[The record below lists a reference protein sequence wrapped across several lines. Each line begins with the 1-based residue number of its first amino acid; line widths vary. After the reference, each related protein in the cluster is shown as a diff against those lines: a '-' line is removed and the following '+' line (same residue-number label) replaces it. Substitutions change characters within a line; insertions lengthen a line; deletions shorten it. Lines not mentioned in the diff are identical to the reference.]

1 MSSGEGAPTS
11 EAAPK
16 PGQAVR
22 RYGVTARIGIFALA
36 GEELVL
42 EAAPPEAGRAIAVM
56 SGGRLAFRRV
66 LAVNGRKL
74 RLRADVAP
82 FGEEWDCDVDGDV
95 VGCVRPRLID
105 RVAAVDCERWAR
117 LNWAAAMT
125 LARGLAV
132 RRRAKPVHRAALH
145 TRELTDADWPDVR
158 RFWKASWGRE
168 LHVAAQPHQ
177 HVIGLFDGRILV
189 GANIHLVF
197 GKASYSAF
205 TLVDREYRGVG
216 GGVKM
221 IRSAVELAE
230 KLGLE
235 SIYVH
240 INVRNL
246 PSIRAYRRAGFAFRG
261 WWADDADPLASAER
275 QWRVL
280 ELDLTTAG
288 QKAGSTN
295 PLELDESL

>member
-1 MSSGEGAPTS
+1 MSTRGDAATTWSEGAPH
-11 EAAPK
+11 ANGAPK
-16 PGQAVR
+16 EGDVLR
-22 RYGVTARIGIFALA
+22 RFRVTARIGIFALA

-42 EAAPPEAGRAIAVM
+42 EAARPEVGRAVALV

-66 LAVNGRKL
+66 LAVNGREL

-82 FGEEWDCDVDGDV
+82 FGEAWDLDVDGDV
-95 VGCVRPRLID
+95 VGCVRPRLVD
-105 RVAAVDCERWAR
+105 RLAAAVDVERWTR
-117 LNWAAAMT
+117 LNWATATA
-125 LARGLAV
+125 LARAEAV
-132 RRRAKPVHRAALH
+132 RRRAKPVRRAALH

-205 TLVDREYRGVG
+205 TLVDRSYRGAG

-246 PSIRAYRRAGFAFRG
+246 PSIRAYRTAGFVERG
-261 WWADDADPLASAER
+261 WWTDDADPLASAER

-280 ELDLTTAG
+280 ELDLTTARR
-288 QKAGSTN
+288 
-295 PLELDESL
+295 